1 MFSFIDIS
9 GDISSQDE
17 NYIVVAG
24 VSVHRQEILS
34 LANTFHSLK
43 RDLLNNEALEIKA
56 TDFINKNTLTN
67 KNLNK
72 SKFIDKVL
80 SDIIPVYKI
89 SAVVIKNKPIVK
101 KFKSGKLPYHYILL
115 MQRINEI
122 AEMQSKHAL
131 IIFDNEA
138 RTVDRWT
145 AIAFNNYLF
154 RSERGKQLDRI
165 IEMPIFADSAMTPGL
180 QIADI
185 VAGIIRHYYN
195 RKLDKTSP
203 NSPEEREFKSCFD
216 IVQKHF
222 AKTRKYP
229 SLYVAPDDYIKKN
242 FI

>member
-9 GDISSQDE
+9 GDIFSQDE

-43 RDLLNNEALEIKA
+43 RDWLNNEALEIKA

-101 KFKSGKLPYHYILL
+101 KFKSGKLPDYG
-115 MQRINEI
+115 
-122 AEMQSKHAL
+122 
-131 IIFDNEA
+131 
-138 RTVDRWT
+138 DR
-145 AIAFNNYLF
+145 
-154 RSERGKQLDRI
+154 
-165 IEMPIFADSAMTPGL
+165 
-180 QIADI
+180 
-185 VAGIIRHYYN
+185 
-195 RKLDKTSP
+195 
-203 NSPEEREFKSCFD
+203 KS
-216 IVQKHF
+216 V
-222 AKTRKYP
+222 
-229 SLYVAPDDYIKKN
+229 V
-242 FI
+242 